1 MKEEGVMTKQLV
13 PEEVL
18 KKTVK
23 CHKGLSC
30 LSTGHGACEACGKAG
45 DEELFVNKRN
55 SDCPYR
61 IFYGEQ
67 HICTCP
73 THFALYK
80 NMTK

>member
-1 MKEEGVMTKQLV
+1 MQQPV

-23 CHKGLSC
+23 CPKGFSC
-30 LSTGHGACEACGKAG
+30 LSIGHGACEVCGKAG

-61 IFYGEQ
+61 IFYGEKY
-67 HICTCP
+67 ICTCP
-73 THFALYK
+73 THYYLYK
-80 NMTK
+80 NREK